1 MAQKERAMSEAIKAD
16 ICVIGAGSGGL
27 SVAAGAAQLG
37 LKTVLVEA
45 HKMGGDCLN
54 YGCVPSKALIAAAAS
69 VKAAAGAERFG
80 LQSSGRVDYAAV
92 RDHVRAV
99 IAKIA
104 PMDSLERFEGLG
116 VKVIEAR
123 AKFVARHAVE
133 AGTTRIEARKFVIA
147 TGSRAAVPPI
157 PGLDGVP
164 YLTNETIFDVAERPT
179 HLVVIGAGPIGCE
192 LAQAHARLGTKVT
205 LVEAATMLPK
215 DDPAAVA
222 VVRQSLA
229 DDGVTLR
236 ESTRILRVERHA
248 VGTVV
253 VIDDGKDGEEGLACS
268 HLLIAAGR
276 RANIE
281 NLGLD
286 EAGIESNGRAIAV
299 DRRLRTSN
307 RDVMAIGDVAGGL
320 QFTHVAGWHA
330 GIVIRNLCFRMP
342 AKADADAIPWVTYT
356 APELAQV
363 GLSEAAAKAA
373 GIEIETAVWPFHEND
388 RAVATGQTQ
397 GFVKLVV
404 EKGRVRGATIVGAHA
419 GDLIA
424 PWALAVGQRLK
435 VATMAGTVMPYPTLA
450 EAGKRAAGAYF
461 APRLFSPRTKKLVRF
476 LFDLP
481 F

>member
-1 MAQKERAMSEAIKAD
+1 MSETIKAD
-16 ICVIGAGSGGL
+16 ICVIGGGSGGL

-37 LKTVLVEA
+37 LKIVLVEA

-69 VKAAAGAERFG
+69 VKAAAGAARFG
-80 LQSSGRVDYAAV
+80 LQSGGLVDYAAV

-104 PMDSLERFEGLG
+104 PMDSVARFEGLG
-116 VKVIEAR
+116 VKVVEAR
-123 AKFVARHAVE
+123 AKFVGAHAVE
-133 AGTTRIEARKFVIA
+133 AGGTRIEARKFVVA

-157 PGLDGVP
+157 PGLDGVAF
-164 YLTNETIFDVAERPT
+164 LTNETIFDLDEKPA
-179 HLVVIGAGPIGCE
+179 HLVVVGAGPIGCE
-192 LAQAHARLGTKVT
+192 LAQAHARLGAKVT
-205 LVEAATMLPK
+205 LLEAQTMLPK

-222 VVRQSLA
+222 VVRESMLA
-229 DDGVTLR
+229 DGVALR
-236 ESTRILRVERHA
+236 ERARIVRVERHA

-253 VIDDGKDGEEGLACS
+253 VVDDGKGGEEGLACS

-286 EAGIESNGRAIAV
+286 AAGIVSDGRAIPV
-299 DRRLRTSN
+299 DERLRTSN
-307 RDVMAIGDVAGGL
+307 RDVMAIGDVASVAGAGSL

-330 GIVIRNLCFRMP
+330 GLVIRNLCFRMP
-342 AKADADAIPWVTYT
+342 AKADAGAIPWVTYT

-363 GLSEAAAKAA
+363 GLTEAAAKQA
-373 GIEIETAVWPFHEND
+373 GLAVETAQWPFHEND
-388 RAVATGQTQ
+388 RATATGETH
-397 GFVKLVV
+397 GFVKLVLAG
-404 EKGRVRGATIVGAHA
+404 GRVRGATIVGAHA

-424 PWALAVGQRLK
+424 PWVLAVGQRLK
-435 VATMAGTVMPYPTLA
+435 VSTMAGAVMPYPTMA

-461 APRLFSPRTKKLVRF
+461 APRLFSARTKKLVRF